1 MFCPFQY
8 FLEHEHEHNGV
19 GSYSCKGDKLT
30 LRDEFG
36 SDLLFILPESCH
48 IPYMN
53 LSDNVPETGFTN
65 EMAYKMTI
73 VRDDVKLQHYLSE
86 INHNLS
92 KPQKEVKLWHCRMCH
107 AGFTRIQDLMRTKK
121 ENVGD
126 PSQPPVPTVTHPT
139 TRAVPHLS
147 VQLASL
153 PNNIEEH
160 LFPIPSRPNQN
171 RKWQFNGMP

>member
-1 MFCPFQY
+1 MRLFCPFQY
-8 FLEHEHEHNGV
+8 FLEHEHEHDGV

-36 SDLLFILPESCH
+36 SDLLFILTESCR

-65 EMAYKMTI
+65 EMAYNMTI

-92 KPQKEVKLWHCRMCH
+92 KPQKEVKLWHCCMCH
-107 AGFTRIQDLMRTKK
+107 AGFTWVQDLM
-121 ENVGD
+121 
-126 PSQPPVPTVTHPT
+126 
-139 TRAVPHLS
+139 
-147 VQLASL
+147 
-153 PNNIEEH
+153 
-160 LFPIPSRPNQN
+160 
-171 RKWQFNGMP
+171 